1 MYRRIRDVVV
11 TLVAVCV
18 LFALLMAVNPQV
30 RERMGQVS
38 GDVQTQKWDSREGPV
53 GTLVQTAV
61 STTSEYASDN
71 PILFPF
77 VAVAAV
83 LFVLMLR
90 T

>member
-1 MYRRIRDVVV
+1 MYRKIRDAVATLAVVS
-11 TLVAVCV
+11 V

-38 GDVQTQKWDSREGPV
+38 GDVQSQKWDSPEGPV
-53 GTLVQTAV
+53 GTLVETAV
-61 STTSEYASDN
+61 SRTSSYAYDN
-71 PILFPF
+71 PFLFPF
-77 VAVAAV
+77 VAAAAV